1 MSLDED
7 RLGRI
12 KANAEFALQEF
23 REVAEKNIG
32 FDAESVAWVEGFVER
47 ARERYADA
55 EGGVPSGLV
64 STIGSYLGEAIIAE
78 TGGHW
83 IEDEAGGLAVAFPNG
98 DAVYPFN
105 KVTKQFELGIAG
117 GESILSFYS
126 VAVSYIA
133 LGALRDAVPAGEAP

>member
-1 MSLDED
+1 
-7 RLGRI
+7 
-12 KANAEFALQEF
+12 
-23 REVAEKNIG
+23 
-32 FDAESVAWVEGFVER
+32 
-47 ARERYADA
+47 
-55 EGGVPSGLV
+55 
-64 STIGSYLGEAIIAE
+64 
-78 TGGHW
+78 
-83 IEDEAGGLAVAFPNG
+83 LAVAFPNG